1 MTRLVELAVD
11 PWGDRCGD
19 SFWLRADLADGLR
32 AVLVTSHGGAAT
44 GGAAEPGAEWGEP
57 A

>member
-1 MTRLVELAVD
+1 VTRLVELAVD

-32 AVLVTSHGGAAT
+32 AVLVTSHGGC
-44 GGAAEPGAEWGEP
+44 GNRRRR
-57 A
+57 